1 MVHRIEEALTSQQIK
16 VMIVDDHKIVRRGIK
31 AFLAEF
37 ENICVIGE
45 AANGIEAAAMVE
57 NIKPDVILLDLLM
70 PGIDGIETIKRI
82 LAIQPNQR
90 IIILTAFIH
99 DDKLPLAIQAG
110 AWGYIKKDAEPED
123 LLQSIQKVYAGEPA
137 IDPGKAWKI
146 LRGMAGIETAN
157 PVEKKLTNREIEVL
171 SLLTQGKTDH
181 QIAELL
187 FLTDVTVRTHVSRI
201 LMKLGLKNRVQAALY
216 GLRTGVVNLEETR
229 VLDEHLG

>member
-1 MVHRIEEALTSQQIK
+1 MASQPIK
-16 VMIVDDHKIVRRGIK
+16 VLIVDDHKIVRRGIK

-45 AANGIEAAAMVE
+45 AANGIEAVEMVE

-82 LAIQPNQR
+82 LVIQPNQR
-90 IIILTAFIH
+90 IIILTAFVH

-110 AWGYIKKDAEPED
+110 AWGYIKKDAEPEE
-123 LLQSIQKVYAGEPA
+123 LFQSIQKVHDGEPA
-137 IDPGKAWKI
+137 VDSGMAWRV
-146 LRGMAGIETAN
+146 LRGMSGVETAN
-157 PVEKKLTNREIEVL
+157 PLEKKLTDREIEVL
-171 SLLTQGKTDH
+171 RLLTLGKTDH

-187 FLTDVTVRTHVSRI
+187 FLTEVTVRTHVSRI

-229 VLDEHLG
+229 VLDELLG